1 MWVLGTAVRWNTR
14 PSQLLEIED
23 AYTAYCFDE
32 ACAYIAKK
40 VIDEEK
46 EPTFRA
52 THTSFRDVYA
62 GYNDKGVK
70 YGS

>member
-1 MWVLGTAVRWNTR
+1 MRILGISKQWNIR
-14 PSQLLEIED
+14 LSLMMEIED
-23 AYTAYCFDE
+23 SYTAYCFDE
-32 ACAYIAKK
+32 ACHYILCQLEDK
-40 VIDEEK
+40 K

-70 YGS
+70 YDS